1 VREQSCMIYTCYEMV
16 SDCRADR
23 AEGWSFFI
31 SNYVPVLRKLLA
43 HYFPERAQNQALLDR
58 LLTAIRKPESSIFGS
73 LEPSPERWF
82 IAELRQAVLA
92 AMEAGS
98 PSAEPEI
105 SIGLEAL
112 GAALEPLTVTEK
124 HAVWLETMRYG
135 PGEAG
140 AMLRMAPETVERI
153 REKAASLI
161 RASVDSWRASLLA
174 DNGFVLGPAA
184 AAAGNKNCPRAKVF
198 LDMLDGRSTW
208 RMRDETE
215 RHATACWRCID
226 HFCRLVEAVDLLRG
240 SQPLTE
246 AEAAPFRNLLGI
258 GIEKMPAW
266 KRWFS
271 GR

>member
-1 VREQSCMIYTCYEMV
+1 MREQSCMIYTCYEMV
-16 SDCRADR
+16 RDCRADR

-43 HYFPERAQNQALLDR
+43 HYFPERARNQALLDR

-73 LEPSPERWF
+73 LEPAPERWF

-105 SIGLEAL
+105 GIGLEAL
-112 GAALEPLTVTEK
+112 GAALEPLTLTEK

-140 AMLRMAPETVERI
+140 AMLRMAPETVESI
-153 REKAASLI
+153 HEKAASLI
-161 RASVDSWRASLLA
+161 RAKVDSWRASLLA

-184 AAAGNKNCPRAKVF
+184 AAAGNKNCPGAKVF
-198 LDMLDGRSTW
+198 LDILDGRSTW

-246 AEAAPFRNLLGI
+246 AEAAPFCNLLGI
-258 GIEKMPAW
+258 GIEKRPAW

-271 GR
+271 GS